1 MNKLIIAEKPSVA
14 LTIAM
19 AFSQGPPQRK
29 TVNGVPY
36 YEIPTGEDTLYI
48 VAAAGH
54 LFTIRQKEGTSGFPV
69 FNVEWVPSY
78 KQNESSYFTKRYL
91 DTIEVIAKRCSV
103 FINACDYDIEG
114 TVIGTNIIKFV
125 TNGNVNAPIISSN
138 IRRMRF
144 STTTRP
150 DLLEAY
156 KNISEFDAN
165 LFSAG
170 ETRHTLDW
178 MWGINMSR
186 AMMHALYSIGIKRII
201 SIGRVQG
208 PALALLAQREHD
220 IKNFVP
226 KPFWTIFLK
235 AKGIEFSNT
244 KGNQFAKED
253 AEKILET
260 AKGGNAFVESVS
272 TIESKIRPYPPF
284 DLTTL
289 QIEASKIFRIDPSV
303 TLKIAQSLYEKTY
316 TSYPR
321 TSSQKLP
328 YTLNLPKI
336 IGELT
341 KIERYRTQA
350 EFLISKQLFRPNE
363 GAKEDEAHPAIYPT
377 GVMPKGLSDEEEK
390 IYDLITRRFLACFG
404 NYATSELTTVVI
416 NANGEKFGAQGKLYK
431 DKAWIELYMPYFKA
445 EDSEMP
451 RFEKDEQ
458 VKPEK
463 IYQKEQQTKP
473 PSRFNKASLISLLER
488 KDLGT
493 KATRAEV
500 IETLF
505 RREYV
510 KGVSIEVTDFGLSVY
525 KALHENLPDIVA
537 EELTKKLDKDMEK
550 ITKGTL
556 SEAEVINEGK
566 TIIKTLIEKFKLNE
580 KKIGIALSEGL
591 KANEVADILGKCP
604 KDDGNLV
611 VKRSNAGK
619 QFVSCT
625 NWPKC
630 NTSYPLP
637 QFAKVVPTKK
647 VCELCHTP
655 YVKVF
660 RRGKKPFEMDL
671 DPNCETKK
679 DWGKPK
685 AAEEEVLS
693 VKTGAEVKSELSAK
707 PKATRKRA
715 PAKQKAKTTKT
726 KKSK

>member
-1 MNKLIIAEKPSVA
+1 
-14 LTIAM
+14 
-19 AFSQGPPQRK
+19 PQRK

-36 YEIPTGEDTLYI
+36 YEIPLGDDTLYI

-78 KQNESSYFTKRYL
+78 KQNESSYFTKKYL
-91 DTIEVIAKRCSV
+91 DTIEVIAKKCTV

-125 TNGNVNAPIISSN
+125 TNGNVNAPMSNSN

-156 KNISEFDAN
+156 KNISDFDSN

-186 AMMHALYSIGIKRII
+186 AMMHALYLIGIKRII

-208 PALALLAQREHD
+208 PALALLAQREYD
-220 IKNFVP
+220 IKNFIS

-235 AKGIEFSNT
+235 AKGVEFSST
-244 KGNQFAKED
+244 KGNQFAKDD
-253 AEKILET
+253 AEKILES
-260 AKGGNAFVESVS
+260 AKEGGAVVESVS
-272 TIESKIRPYPPF
+272 IIENKIRPYPPF

-328 YTLNLPKI
+328 HTLNLPKI
-336 IGELT
+336 ISELT

-350 EFLISKQLFRPNE
+350 EFLIGRQLFRPNE

-377 GVMPKGLSDEEEK
+377 GVIPKGLSGDEEK

-404 NYATSELTTVVI
+404 TYATSQLTTVVI

-451 RFEKDEQ
+451 RFENGEAI
-458 VKPEK
+458 KPEK
-463 IYQKEQQTKP
+463 VYQKEQQTKP
-473 PSRFNKASLISLLER
+473 PSRFNKASLISLLEK

-510 KGVSIEVTDFGLSVY
+510 KGISIEVTDFGLSVY

-537 EELTKKLDKDMEK
+537 EELTKKLEKDMEK

-556 SEAEVINEGK
+556 GEAEVINEGK
-566 TIIKTLIEKFKLNE
+566 TIIKTLIEKFRLNE
-580 KKIGIALSEGL
+580 KKIGVALSEGL
-591 KANEVADILGKCP
+591 KANEIADILGKCP

-630 NTSYPLP
+630 NTGYPLP
-637 QFAKVVPTKK
+637 QFAKIVPTKK
-647 VCELCHTP
+647 VCEKCHTP

-660 RRGKKPFEMDL
+660 RKGKRPFEMDL

-679 DWGKPK
+679 DWGKPR
-685 AAEEEVLS
+685 EEEAEKLDAKS
-693 VKTGAEVKSELSAK
+693 VAELVSEDNKTVSSKNIEKIKKVIKK
-707 PKATRKRA
+707 RKQIAGKR
-715 PAKQKAKTTKT
+715 
-726 KKSK
+726 KKK